1 MAGEVSNND
10 LYTLLLHK
18 LNETSELIND
28 LMRQMRDNEVSLAE
42 ARTELAQ
49 IRTNLDGLSHVVRD
63 DNGSKSLITR
73 LTLLETMVS
82 LMQKQLEEKD
92 SDFREGRRMRW
103 EMVVALVGALLGA
116 AAVIFEA
123 IYVGKHG

>member
-1 MAGEVSNND
+1 MAGENNRE

-42 ARTELAQ
+42 AKTELTQ
-49 IRTNLDGLSHVVRD
+49 IRTNLDGLSHIVRD

-73 LTLLETMVS
+73 LTLLEQMVS
-82 LMQKQLEEKD
+82 MLQKQIE
-92 SDFREGRRMRW
+92 SDASDARGGRQMRW
-103 EMVVALVGALLGA
+103 EMVVAVVGALLGA
-116 AAVIFEA
+116 CAVIFEA
-123 IYVGKHG
+123 LYVHHNGG